1 MQRSF
6 SPRALALAA
15 VVGLVL
21 LAGCGSSKHAAP
33 STTAKT
39 PTTPQTATSATSPT
53 STQTT
58 PGTPTSTKKS
68 GTTPIAKTNTTS
80 NPTGGAGLPSGSGAG
95 GSGGSGSGGSGTSGS
110 GGGSGGGSTNAR
122 VPATF
127 TIASGGQVS
136 PSTVSAPAFLAVQL
150 TIVSHDGQAH
160 QVLLRTPTPHKLAV
174 AAHGHATVLIPGLR
188 AGSYPLEIDGAARGA
203 LTIGGE
209 PGP

>member
-6 SPRALALAA
+6 SPRAVALAGVA
-15 VVGLVL
+15 GLVL
-21 LAGCGSSKHAAP
+21 LAGCGSSKHATA
-33 STTAKT
+33 STAATT
-39 PTTPQTATSATSPT
+39 PTTPQTATSTTSPA

-68 GTTPIAKTNTTS
+68 GTTPIAKTKSTS
-80 NPTGGAGLPSGSGAG
+80 NPTGGAGLPSGSGSG
-95 GSGGSGSGGSGTSGS
+95 GSGGSGGSS
-110 GGGSGGGSTNAR
+110 GGGSSGGGSTNAR

-127 TIASGGQVS
+127 TIASGGQLS
-136 PSTVSAPAFLAVQL
+136 PPTVSAPAFLAVQL
-150 TIVSHDGQAH
+150 TVVSRDGQAH

-174 AAHGHATVLIPGLR
+174 PAHGHATVLIPGLR